1 MAVKRSAVP
10 SRWTSTPAMKWSSE
24 LKSRSLAKAT
34 LANPDYLTTSERE
47 AVLQDISRASGI
59 YKSCSAEQN

>member
-1 MAVKRSAVP
+1 
-10 SRWTSTPAMKWSSE
+10 MKWSSE

-34 LANPDYLTTSERE
+34 PANPDYLTTSERE